1 MARKR
6 TYKGTGEILA
16 SEKYT
21 SFTIQ
26 VDNTGVAADEYGKKI
41 IKQGTIWPKNDAT
54 ARGVILND
62 VDVTYESAMAA
73 LMVEGYVYKSN
84 LPVAPTDAAI
94 ASLPKLTF
102 VDDNRLPIPPAV
114 HLVSI
119 EITTDPTKTAYTVG
133 DELDLTGMVV
143 TATYTDGSTAALSV
157 NELNCTGFDS
167 SEAAASQTI
176 TVTYQGK
183 TDTFTISITAA

>member
-26 VDNTGVAADEYGKKI
+26 VDNTGVEADEYGKKI

-62 VDVTYESAMAA
+62 VDVTHESAMAA
-73 LMVEGYVYKSN
+73 LMVEGYVYKN
-84 LPVAPTDAAI
+84 RIPVAPTADAEKGM
-94 ASLPKLTF
+94 PKVTF
-102 VDDNRLPIPPAV
+102 VDDNRIPQAT
-114 HLVSI
+114 SI
-119 EITTDPTKTAYTVG
+119 ASIDITTEPTKKAYKVG
-133 DELDLTGMVV
+133 EALDLAGMVV
-143 TATYTDGSTAALSV
+143 TATYTDNSTSV
-157 NELNCTGFDS
+157 VNINHVSCTGFNS
-167 SEAAASQTI
+167 SAAAASQTV
-176 TVTYQGK
+176 TVTYLGK
-183 TDTFTISITAA
+183 TDTFTVSISAS

>member
-62 VDVTYESAMAA
+62 VDVTHESAMAA
-73 LMVEGYVYKSN
+73 LMVEGYVYKN
-84 LPVAPTDAAI
+84 RIPVAPTADAEKGM
-94 ASLPKLTF
+94 PKVTF
-102 VDDNRLPIPPAV
+102 VDDNRIPQTT
-114 HLVSI
+114 SI
-119 EITTDPTKTAYTVG
+119 ASIDITTEPTKKAYKVG
-133 DELDLTGMVV
+133 EALDLAGMVV
-143 TATYTDGSTAALSV
+143 TATYTDNSTSAV
-157 NELNCTGFDS
+157 NINHVSCTGFNS
-167 SEAAASQTI
+167 SAAAESQTV
-176 TVTYQGK
+176 TVTYLGK
-183 TDTFTISITAA
+183 TDTFTVSISAS